1 MSGINTLMED
11 LHEKLIKDINS
22 CQLPVGIVYYVAK
35 DVFREIELGY
45 QRQLAQEKEQEEKDD
60 MDNHQE

>member
-45 QRQLAQEKEQEEKDD
+45 QKELIREKEQEEKDD
-60 MDNHQE
+60 IENHQE

>member
-1 MSGINTLMED
+1 MSGINILIEN

-22 CQLPVGIVYYVAK
+22 CQLPVGIIYYVAK

-45 QRQLAQEKEQEEKDD
+45 QRQLIQEKEQEEKDD
-60 MDNHQE
+60 IENHQE

>member
-11 LHEKLIKDINS
+11 LHNKLIKDINS
-22 CQLPVGIVYYVAK
+22 CQLPVGIIYYVSK

-45 QRQLAQEKEQEEKDD
+45 QKELMREKEQEEKDD
-60 MDNHQE
+60 MENHQE

>member
-1 MSGINTLMED
+1 MSGINTLTED

-22 CQLPVGIVYYVAK
+22 CQLPVGMIYYVAK

-45 QRQLAQEKEQEEKDD
+45 QKELAREKEEQEKDD
-60 MDNHQE
+60 MENHQE

>member
-22 CQLPVGIVYYVAK
+22 CQLPVGIIYYVAK
-35 DVFREIELGY
+35 DIFREIELGY
-45 QRQLAQEKEQEEKDD
+45 QKELVREKEQAEKDD
-60 MDNHQE
+60 AENHQE

>member
-1 MSGINTLMED
+1 MSGVNTLIED

-22 CQLPVGIVYYVAK
+22 CQLPVGMIYYVAK

-45 QRQLAQEKEQEEKDD
+45 QKELAREKEEQEKDD
-60 MDNHQE
+60 IENHQE